1 MIEAAG
7 LNKRCGPAAVDG
19 LLFTVP
25 PAQVTGFPPIRHQDV
40 QTRHAPRHR
49 HRQ

>member
-7 LNKRCGPAAVDG
+7 LSKRCGPTAVDG
-19 LLFTVP
+19 LLFTVS
-25 PAQVTGFPPIRHQDV
+25 PAQVTGFLPIRHQDV
-40 QTRHAPRHR
+40 QTWYALRHR